1 LVKSTQSRLKETAFS
16 LFAAHGYESTSMSQ
30 IANAVGIKKPTLYSY
45 YESKEELFLSIF
57 NEAAEEYRQHIEQ
70 ILAEA
75 QQMGCT
81 KDQLYYVFQRY
92 ITYFAQNP
100 ELSAFWNR
108 ILIFPPASLKEK
120 LFTQISN
127 LEASL
132 YGQVAEIIQAGMD
145 RGDLRHSVVLDT
157 LFSFYCLREGLLLA
171 VLLNPDLD
179 PRKIEVVWKNIWY
192 GIGNHGGMV
201 HEK

>member
-1 LVKSTQSRLKETAFS
+1 MERSTLIRLKETAFS
-16 LFAAHGYESTSMSQ
+16 LFAAHGYESTTMSQ
-30 IANAVGIKKPTLYSY
+30 IANAIGIKKPTLYSY

-57 NEAAEEYRQHIEQ
+57 TEVAEEYRQCIEQ

-75 QQMGCT
+75 QQMEST
-81 KDQLYYVFQRY
+81 KEQLYHVFHRY

-127 LEASL
+127 LEANL
-132 YGQVAEIIQAGMD
+132 YGQVTEIIQSGMD

-171 VLLNPDLD
+171 VLLNPDLE
-179 PRKIEVVWKNIWY
+179 PRKIEVVWENIWY
-192 GIGNHGGMV
+192 GIRNHGGIV
-201 HEK
+201 NGK

>member
-1 LVKSTQSRLKETAFS
+1 MVKSTQSRLKETAFS

-57 NEAAEEYRQHIEQ
+57 TEAAEEYRQYIEK
-70 ILAEA
+70 ILKEA
-75 QQMGCT
+75 LQMESI
-81 KDQLYYVFQRY
+81 KDQLYHVFRGY
-92 ITYFAQNP
+92 INYFAQNP

-127 LEASL
+127 LETSL
-132 YGQVAEIIQAGMD
+132 YGQVAELIQAGMD
-145 RGDLRHSVVLDT
+145 RGDLRHSVALDT

-171 VLLNPDLD
+171 ILLNPDLE
-179 PRKIEVVWKNIWY
+179 PRKIEVVWESLWY
-192 GIGNHGGMV
+192 GIGNHGGVV
-201 HEK
+201 HEE

>member
-1 LVKSTQSRLKETAFS
+1 LEKSTLIRLKETAFS
-16 LFAAHGYESTSMSQ
+16 LFAAHGYESTTMSQ
-30 IANAVGIKKPTLYSY
+30 IANAIGIKKPTLYSY
-45 YESKEELFLSIF
+45 YASKEELFLSIF
-57 NEAAEEYRQHIEQ
+57 TEVAEEYRQYIEQ
-70 ILAEA
+70 LLEEA
-75 QQMGCT
+75 QRKEST
-81 KDQLYYVFQRY
+81 KDQLYHVFRGY

-127 LEASL
+127 LETGL

-145 RGDLRHSVVLDT
+145 RGELRHSAVLDT

-171 VLLNPDLD
+171 VLLNPNLE
-179 PRKIEVVWKNIWY
+179 PRKIEAVWENIWY
-192 GIGNHGGMV
+192 GIGNHGGIV
-201 HEK
+201 YEK